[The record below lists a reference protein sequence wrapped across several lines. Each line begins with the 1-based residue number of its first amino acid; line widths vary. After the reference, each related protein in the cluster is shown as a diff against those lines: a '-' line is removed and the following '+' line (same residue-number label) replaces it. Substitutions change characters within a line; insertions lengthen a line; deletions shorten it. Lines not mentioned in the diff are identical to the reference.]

1 MKENI
6 DQIAARLNTETARIS
21 WPELERH
28 FARGVL
34 LTVSPTLDIVQLGAH
49 MIHDDK
55 GLIDAWLETGEL
67 RKTTDDDA
75 RGWSEGESVLW
86 AVVIAP
92 WVLVQ
97 EKNRVGSV

>member
-1 MKENI
+1 MTENLE
-6 DQIAARLNTETARIS
+6 QSLARLNTETASIS
-21 WPELERH
+21 WQELERH

-34 LTVSPTLDIVQLGAH
+34 LTVSPKLDLVQLGAH

-55 GLIDAWLETGEL
+55 SIIDAWLETGEL
-67 RKTTDDDA
+67 RKTTDEDA
-75 RGWSEGESVLW
+75 RGWSEGVPDLW

-97 EKNRVGSV
+97 EREKGGL

>member
-1 MKENI
+1 MKE
-6 DQIAARLNTETARIS
+6 DLEQIKARLNTETALIT
-21 WPELERH
+21 WTELERH

-34 LTVSPTLDIVQLGAH
+34 MTVAPELDLIQLGAH
-49 MIHDDK
+49 MIQDDK
-55 GLIDAWLETGEL
+55 TIIDAWLETGEL

-75 RGWSEGESVLW
+75 REWSEGEPDLW

-97 EKNRVGSV
+97 EKC

>member
-1 MKENI
+1 MKEGI
-6 DQIAARLNTETARIS
+6 DQLIARLNTETARIS

-34 LTVSPTLDIVQLGAH
+34 MTVSSELDLVQLGAH

-55 GLIDAWLETGEL
+55 SIIDAWLETGVL

-75 RGWSEGESVLW
+75 RGWSESETDLW

-97 EKNRVGSV
+97 KGASKE